1 VVTRPSLSKFPICA
15 AFGVPE
21 TWSYDGSRLSMY
33 GLTGSDYAELLSS
46 HVLPGLTAARLT
58 EFLELGK
65 TMESVAWTDGVL
77 DRFRRSASDSFIKAT

>member
-1 VVTRPSLSKFPICA
+1 
-15 AFGVPE
+15 
-21 TWSYDGSRLSMY
+21 MY

-77 DRFRRSASDSFIKAT
+77 DRFRHSASD